1 MKRAIPVL
9 VLLALAAG
17 CGPRGGGPPGEA
29 APRAVPVEVTEVTLR
44 SATSTVTATGTV
56 AARHDVPVSAEASGR
71 VSEVPVGVGDR
82 VAAGQV
88 LVRLDSELAE
98 LALQQAEAQLLIAE
112 ADHQTAEASLERAR
126 VLLENNDIADSEFEA
141 VDRAAK
147 AARGGLLAADAGRSS
162 ALRQLRNTAIES
174 PVGGTVA
181 FVYAKVG
188 HLVAAGT
195 PVAHVV
201 DDSSVEIDVGLSED
215 QVGHVRSGQSA
226 DVTVRALPGEVFRGR
241 VEYVGRRADDRT
253 RTYPA
258 RIVVSNPRGVLRSGV
273 VAEVVV
279 AAREYEE
286 SVVIER
292 DWIVE
297 RFGEP
302 SVFVA
307 ADTVAVVRKV
317 TLGQT
322 IGDRVVVLDGLE
334 PGDLLVSFGFQ
345 QLTEGARIDVRAPG
359 EAGAADSGEP
369 PAEPGAADSGDSL
382 EEPGSADSGDPASEP
397 SSEPPNEPS
406 EE

>member
-1 MKRAIPVL
+1 M
-9 VLLALAAG
+9 
-17 CGPRGGGPPGEA
+17 
-29 APRAVPVEVTEVTLR
+29 
-44 SATSTVTATGTV
+44 
-56 AARHDVPVSAEASGR
+56 
-71 VSEVPVGVGDR
+71 SEVPVGVGDR

-112 ADHQTAEASLERAR
+112 ADHETAEANLERAR
-126 VLLENNDIADSEFEA
+126 VLLENSDIADSEFEA
-141 VDRAAK
+141 ADRAAK
-147 AARGGLLAADAGRSS
+147 MARGGLLAADAGRSS

-174 PVGGTVA
+174 PVDGTVA
-181 FVYAKVG
+181 FVYARVG

-201 DDSSVEIDVGLSED
+201 DDSTVEIDIGLSED
-215 QVGHVRSGQSA
+215 QVAHIRSGQSA
-226 DVTVRALPGEVFRGR
+226 DVTVRALPGEAFRGR

-258 RIVVSNPRGVLRSGV
+258 RIVVSNPRGRLRSGV

-279 AAREYEE
+279 AAREFED

-292 DWIVE
+292 DWVVE

-302 SVFVA
+302 AVFVVADSVA
-307 ADTVAVVRKV
+307 AVRKV
-317 TLGQT
+317 SLGQI

-334 PGDLLVSFGFQ
+334 PGDRVISFGFQ

-359 EAGAADSGEP
+359 EAGAVDTGGP
-369 PAEPGAADSGDSL
+369 PAEPDAANSGGSP
-382 EEPGSADSGDPASEP
+382 EEPGVADSADPASEP
-397 SSEPPNEPS
+397 PAQPPNDPS